1 MRAESRLS
9 WLAVAAGSA
18 MCAAVAA
25 VGADARWLAAL
36 GGLIAEAGRIP
47 SSIPYAAA
55 PSADWVNVPVLGE
68 LIFRGL
74 TELGGDRALVVA
86 QAVAVA
92 AMLTIVA
99 REMRAA
105 GATDASRALVLLA
118 IPIAGATSVFI
129 VRAQLFSLPLFALTV
144 ALLRT
149 ESREPTR
156 RIWLL
161 VPLVALW
168 SNLHGAVL
176 TGVAVASVYL
186 VLDRTRHERWTA
198 LGVLAAA
205 WGALFATPALART
218 PEYYWRV
225 LQSEP
230 AASGFGMW
238 GPLSLR
244 KPFDVLFVV
253 VALSLLW
260 LAMRARLKGW
270 ELVCLVLLIAAAV
283 HSSRNSIWLLVGLG
297 WAAGRHD
304 EAPPSRAPGSCSA
317 SWSLPGSPA
326 HRRRRWP
333 GRPSGRRRPGS
344 PRDNRSS
351 RMPRTPSSWRSTGA
365 AFGSRIPSTRS
376 RARISVSTSGGWK
389 ASPEATRSSAARTS
403 LSYSSTAARK
413 NGSRTALPFAR
424 WRGTRSQCCIAA
436 PAERRVGQ
444 ACRFDVN
451 GRRHE

>member
-283 HSSRNSIWLLVGLG
+283 HSSRNSIWLLLFIATPAACGIGLG
-297 WAAGRHD
+297 GRATRRSAAFTCAWLLLGVMVVAGLARTPTQTVAGTPLRQEAARLAAGQPILAD
-304 EAPPSRAPGSCSA
+304 AENAEQLA
-317 SWSLPGSPA
+317 LD
-326 HRRRRWP
+326 
-333 GRPSGRRRPGS
+333 GRRVWIANPIDAFSRTDQRVYLWWLEGKPGGDTVL
-344 PRDNRSS
+344 RGQNVVVVQLDSS
-351 RMPRTPSSWRSTGA
+351 AQERLAHSA
-365 AFGSRIPSTRS
+365 AFREVARDKVAVLYR
-376 RARISVSTSGGWK
+376 RAS
-389 ASPEATRSSAARTS
+389 
-403 LSYSSTAARK
+403 
-413 NGSRTALPFAR
+413 
-424 WRGTRSQCCIAA
+424 
-436 PAERRVGQ
+436 
-444 ACRFDVN
+444 
-451 GRRHE
+451 

>member
-1 MRAESRLS
+1 
-9 WLAVAAGSA
+9 

-36 GGLIAEAGRIP
+36 GGLIVEAGRIP

-55 PSADWVNVPVLGE
+55 PSPDWVNVPVLGE
-68 LIFRGL
+68 LIFHGL
-74 TELGGDRALVVA
+74 TAVGGDRALVVA
-86 QAVAVA
+86 QALAVA

-118 IPIAGATSVFI
+118 IPIAGAASVFI

-156 RIWLL
+156 RIWWL

-176 TGVAVASVYL
+176 TGLAVASVYL

-198 LGVLAAA
+198 LGVLVAA

-218 PEYYWRV
+218 PEYYSRV

-244 KPFDVLFVV
+244 RPLDVLFVV

-283 HSSRNSIWLLVGLG
+283 HSSRNSIWLLLFIATPAACGMRLG
-297 WAAGRHD
+297 
-304 EAPPSRAPGSCSA
+304 SRATRRSA
-317 SWSLPGSPA
+317 AFTCAWLLLGVMA
-326 HRRRRWP
+326 LAALV
-333 GRPSGRRRPGS
+333 
-344 PRDNRSS
+344 
-351 RMPRTPSSWRSTGA
+351 RTPTQTVAGTSL
-365 AFGSRIPSTRS
+365 
-376 RARISVSTSGGWK
+376 RA
-389 ASPEATRSSAARTS
+389 EATRLAAGQPILADAENAEQLALDGRRVWIANPIDAFPRADQRAYLWWLEGKPGGDTVLRGQNVVLVQLDSNAQERLAHSAAFREV
-403 LSYSSTAARK
+403 ARDK
-413 NGSRTALPFAR
+413 VAVLY
-424 WRGTRSQCCIAA
+424 
-436 PAERRVGQ
+436 RR
-444 ACRFDVN
+444 AS
-451 GRRHE
+451 